1 MEAGGVRG
9 WRKQARRAPGREAAG
24 CASSGLEAP
33 PTLAPGKLSSL
44 LPSPSI
50 EAQVLI
56 ESSDGTSHRREPT
69 HAPAH
74 AKRGEPPT
82 TTTHAHIHGGWVLH
96 LVSSDLGGHKAVA
109 GLLVDTTMSEKGLEV
124 KLFSGD
130 LLLEMPE
137 ILVEE
142 RPRSDRGV

>member
-1 MEAGGVRG
+1 M
-9 WRKQARRAPGREAAG
+9 
-24 CASSGLEAP
+24 
-33 PTLAPGKLSSL
+33 
-44 LPSPSI
+44 
-50 EAQVLI
+50 
-56 ESSDGTSHRREPT
+56 
-69 HAPAH
+69 
-74 AKRGEPPT
+74 
-82 TTTHAHIHGGWVLH
+82 
-96 LVSSDLGGHKAVA
+96 A